1 LLRTIRASRV
11 NTTKARVEA
20 MSNLL
25 AAASDRVTL
34 FHPVGIPAARHSH
47 EQRDRG
53 RRVVPGCRD
62 ALPQTRNDIGRF
74 GRSRLARPPDGQR
87 LFEKRAAFRRAL
99 MATKMAIPAPGAA
112 SPSAD
117 WLRLGHPQSA
127 FELVTD
133 WLSQG
138 GLGRIQ
144 PLWAEPSD
152 TTVLPATDDMA
163 DPDGSNGSTFIGLF
177 ASLIA
182 EAGN

>member
-1 LLRTIRASRV
+1 
-11 NTTKARVEA
+11 
-20 MSNLL
+20 
-25 AAASDRVTL
+25 
-34 FHPVGIPAARHSH
+34 
-47 EQRDRG
+47 
-53 RRVVPGCRD
+53 
-62 ALPQTRNDIGRF
+62 
-74 GRSRLARPPDGQR
+74 
-87 LFEKRAAFRRAL
+87 